1 MEQTQNFSE
10 KVAQLLKEKNALKC
24 PVCGEENSAVF
35 DGIFARALQQGRALP
50 CAVVVCKNCGAIRE
64 HAVDPLGIKVVSN
77 NQNQKQTSANV

>member
-1 MEQTQNFSE
+1 METQNFSE
-10 KVAQLLKEKNALKC
+10 KVAELLKEKNALKC

-35 DGIFARALQQGRALP
+35 DGIFARKLQAGNALP

-77 NQNQKQTSANV
+77 GAKKTSANSANV

>member
-1 MEQTQNFSE
+1 MEQTQSFSK
-10 KVAQLLKEKNALKC
+10 KVAELLKEKNALKC

-50 CAVVVCKNCGAIRE
+50 CAVVACKNCGNIRE

-77 NQNQKQTSANV
+77 AAKKTSAEV